1 MLPKRYWL
9 FGVVSIVVMLMLSD
23 FAGRYDQKLGEMLSM
38 DMVFTP
44 LVIIMMIAIDACYQ
58 LLKWAWN
65 KKM

>member
-1 MLPKRYWL
+1 LLPKRYWIY
-9 FGVVSIVVMLMLSD
+9 GVVSIVLIGMLSD
-23 FAGRYDQKLGEMLSM
+23 FAGKYDQKLGEMLSM
-38 DMVFTP
+38 DMIFTP